1 MTKKRCAVLG
11 ATGSVGQRFTLLL
24 EDHPQLEL
32 IALGASAR
40 SAGKPYK
47 DVVTWKQTSPIPSNS
62 AGIVVRECKAKH
74 FEDLDLDLV
83 FSALDSSVAGQRKR
97 FPRLQLQLRRRRC
110 RLPIVALQAEFGRVS
125 DVEVFTEQALSG
137 AGYPGVSTMDIV
149 DNVIPYISGEED
161 KLEPEARKI
170 LGSLAT
176 VNDDDGDLTV
186 KEHDTLNLDATCTR
200 VGVSDGHMV
209 YVSLRF
215 ERRPPPSAEQVKAA
229 LRNYTSE
236 VQRLGCPSAPRRA
249 IVVFEEAD
257 RPQPRLDR
265 DLEGGFAVSVGRI
278 RAGREDGHF
287 DLRFVALSHNTTV
300 GAAGSSI
307 LNAEAAIQKGLL

>member
-1 MTKKRCAVLG
+1 MVQL
-11 ATGSVGQRFTLLL
+11 TLLL
-24 EDHPQLEL
+24 LLLPELEFL
-32 IALGASAR
+32 H
-40 SAGKPYK
+40 AG
-47 DVVTWKQTSPIPSNS
+47 IPVFSNS
-62 AGIVVRECKAKH
+62 KNHRRNPLVPLVVPTVNISH
-74 FEDLDLDLV
+74 LDMVPHQRLKLNLHDKGKGFLV
-83 FSALDSSVAGQRKR
+83 CNSNCAVVGVVV
-97 FPRLQLQLRRRRC
+97 
-110 RLPIVALQAEFGRVS
+110 PIAALQAQFGRIS

-137 AGYPGVSTMDIV
+137 AGYPGVSSMDIV

-170 LGSLAT
+170 LGSLT
-176 VNDDDGDLTV
+176 TINDGDGDLII
-186 KEHDTLNLDATCTR
+186 EEQGTLNLDATCTR

-215 ERRPPPSAEQVKAA
+215 ERRPPPSVEQVKAVF
-229 LRNYTSE
+229 RNYTSE

-265 DLEGGFAVSVGRI
+265 DLGGGFAVSVGRI

-287 DLRFVALSHNTTV
+287 DLRFVALSHNTIV